1 MGLNLRKLKDAAF
14 AQINPFDGGK
24 TANTVWNNTPVGYK
38 DQSQTIRPTGISNNN
53 GTIYINQQARQASQ
67 ARPQQSFIPGNQ
79 KKPSGFMGAL
89 NAAIDSPLSPVSV
102 GKEVFLGNGPLGYLG
117 KATSTGPLAKPTQ
130 GIRDTLFDANT
141 AKDIAKRNQAEL
153 AKAQM
158 AKANGQVYTPKLNQ
172 TYMEQQA
179 SLGRRGRNNFG
190 DQMVGGF
197 AENLNTV
204 GAKLYETPETLRGT
218 VAASTGNQEALRMSL
233 ERQKKNAQM
242 LYGKNSGGLLNTG
255 TIYDSPEQTMNLS
268 AGDTAKR
275 VFGGQ
280 LEAASMV
287 VGGGALPSIAKSGLK
302 GLASYGGKTFASG
315 AMGLGGNEMS
325 TNPNASAMDIV
336 KQSALGGVFGLG
348 LGVAGD
354 AAVKGVG
361 MGVKAIKPKVELTKV
376 NQQGSIDP
384 AQAFK
389 NIRDKLNGSALDTT
403 VKPATPENVYGVNAL
418 EKVGNK
424 LNQALGLNDSSQGGF
439 AKLPGKAPKT
449 EGVAPQIGKTVDD
462 TAKVTF
468 GELHDSGYLTDD
480 VAGKLGKQYG
490 LNAEQVKAIGKEH
503 SVLSPT
509 RQKMIKADEAQKAA
523 QSTEKPKVTMQEG
536 RANRVLDKKIRYN
549 GKVMTRGE
557 YIDALVSDGY
567 APTQKTVNGK
577 TTYSMKS
584 PKGDYYDISKIEYAK
599 AQPTPPKGVAPK
611 GAPKTQLAKDEVIL
625 YHRTSKANADELAKT
640 GKMYSK
646 ENTGEVFLSNRP
658 DEQILGY
665 GDTVV
670 PVKVKKSDIRLDD
683 EFPSG
688 EQHYAVK
695 SDRATPIFDTPT
707 PVSAPIEKTAPTK
720 LSQTSDGTTP
730 IKGIS
735 RSDDAKVLADE
746 LSSGKF
752 VKEGDLVEIEYQ
764 PSGSQTPIKIEGTVQ
779 SHYGGIT
786 NNQTIKMIDHGKE
799 SSYIDYQADGK
810 TLVKTQNGENVWVK
824 NDEINKVSVYDKN
837 NLGLTDTE
845 KMIAEM
851 NGLTHLQF
859 ARNKKIQQP
868 TPVRAPIEKTVD
880 APKPVVKTAPVAK
893 PVVKAAQPT
902 KPNVVK
908 SEVTKK
914 KGFNDFVDEIAQSQG
929 IETKYNAPEMFTFN
943 KVLNKV
949 SGGKMQNLMQIS
961 PARLASQ
968 KVEDKV
974 ASVAQK
980 ANVSRKGSK
989 TLNTSR
995 TMFAQTG
1002 ISDADKMANRRF
1014 RDSQSLASD
1023 LTKGEMKISDD
1034 LASKLADPEKSLD
1047 NVYRVIAD
1055 QKILE
1060 RTHGKGARLKTKDL
1074 TPEEQTIAN
1083 RIIDAQKR
1091 TNEINYRIGRIT
1103 KEQYDAEK
1111 ATGHYARMFNI
1122 ESKGGKQLGKKP
1134 IDTMPFQE
1142 RKDPAEFSDSLM
1154 ELFIKD
1160 PFRGALARQE
1170 IAMRSLASHEFMGE
1184 LVKQGRLLD
1193 RKPNKGFQQLNGK
1206 KYGKYDGMWAD
1217 NTTRTQIKQNMEFE
1231 SDWAKKYVGQLLD
1244 DYKSNVM
1251 GKTQRV
1257 LKATKTVLNP
1267 GTNVQNIMS
1276 NILFFNRGSGVGVI
1290 RNATGMARAAKD
1302 LAKAKGGKLNA
1313 ELIQAK
1319 KLGVFGNDSGK
1330 AMVGDIGAE
1339 SLASMPDKKNVIM
1352 KGLGVAED
1360 IYGGTDNAAK
1370 LGLWRNLQKKG
1381 LSPEDAAKQVQKFTQ
1396 DYHNVGRIVGAMA
1409 DAPVLGK
1416 PFARFI
1422 PELVRLTKN
1431 NLAYNPAGTIAGL
1444 AAIAYAGNALSEKA
1458 GETDEE
1464 RANREGVIGNTS
1476 LPGTR
1481 YINKAL
1487 GGPDRDIS
1495 LNFAVGNSSVNI
1507 ARAVGL
1513 NFPSEPGQDP
1523 NRALLEQLLPF
1534 EIPTRK
1540 DAQGNEV
1547 FDGTKIVTHL
1557 GLRPIIETVADR
1569 NFMGQSI
1576 KDPENKV
1583 RVEGSELG
1591 KTYTGDVSKGE
1602 KTKNVASHL
1611 ARAYL
1616 PMGNEIDSLVAAFK
1630 GEPNAMGK
1638 ERTPM
1643 QAALRTVGVKV
1654 EKNDQAARDKRAS
1667 TKEFFDGKLGQV
1679 NDFLNKNPD
1688 LKEQYLS
1695 IKSGTKDR
1703 STGKKVVDLVGPEK
1717 WQKITGDKSGRLFDQ
1732 MKAEDEYQNKQDPTY
1747 PIDPIFSNQ
1756 LSKEQRNQLLE
1767 IRSSYSGSNI
1777 EQEEILRAT
1786 KPWYQNFE
1794 AAERDANTKKSAY
1807 FDKLEKEGKLKNSSQ
1822 NERVKAYGD
1831 LYDKY
1836 SPQQTPL
1843 MTKYYQL
1850 KDSNPDA
1857 AKALFSTNPELSDQF
1872 DAYKEQ
1878 KLKYINEKRK
1888 IEGVPAIDRNT
1899 FMNVTFGYE
1908 DDERKVFNELKYGR
1922 GYGGYSKGGYSR
1934 RGGGSGGGGSGDGL
1948 ASEYDNPYKYAVSI
1962 KAKGSSKATVKLGG
1976 KIAKR
1981 GVTAKATS
1989 KPKVTIKKSTA

>member
-24 TANTVWNNTPVGYK
+24 TASTVWNNTPVGYK
-38 DQSQTIRPTGISNNN
+38 DQAQTIRPTGLASRN
-53 GTIYINQQARQASQ
+53 GTIYIDQQARQASQ

-418 EKVGNK
+418 EKLGKK
-424 LNQALGLNDSSQGGF
+424 LKMNQGGG
-439 AKLPGKAPKT
+439 AKAGDIIPDKFLK
-449 EGVAPQIGKTVDD
+449 DD
-462 TAKVTF
+462 TPPINKQTNTANSTPAKTTV
-468 GELHDSGYLTDD
+468 EVDSLYDG
-480 VAGKLGKQYG
+480 GKSSKDGSDLYG
-490 LNAEQVKAIGKEH
+490 T
-503 SVLSPT
+503 P
-509 RQKMIKADEAQKAA
+509 
-523 QSTEKPKVTMQEG
+523 
-536 RANRVLDKKIRYN
+536 
-549 GKVMTRGE
+549 
-557 YIDALVSDGY
+557 DGY
-567 APTQKTVNGK
+567 KYTVEMPSQKDVETVRTKRAEYNANGSGFSS
-577 TTYSMKS
+577 T
-584 PKGDYYDISKIEYAK
+584 
-599 AQPTPPKGVAPK
+599 
-611 GAPKTQLAKDEVIL
+611 
-625 YHRTSKANADELAKT
+625 
-640 GKMYSK
+640 
-646 ENTGEVFLSNRP
+646 
-658 DEQILGY
+658 
-665 GDTVV
+665 
-670 PVKVKKSDIRLDD
+670 KSDIVVKD
-683 EFPSG
+683 EDG
-688 EQHYAVK
+688 DVVRIIDYDKAVEK
-695 SDRATPIFDTPT
+695 YGATDPEKLANLAANQGVEPATP
-707 PVSAPIEKTAPTK
+707 
-720 LSQTSDGTTP
+720 
-730 IKGIS
+730 
-735 RSDDAKVLADE
+735 
-746 LSSGKF
+746 
-752 VKEGDLVEIEYQ
+752 
-764 PSGSQTPIKIEGTVQ
+764 
-779 SHYGGIT
+779 
-786 NNQTIKMIDHGKE
+786 
-799 SSYIDYQADGK
+799 
-810 TLVKTQNGENVWVK
+810 
-824 NDEINKVSVYDKN
+824 
-837 NLGLTDTE
+837 
-845 KMIAEM
+845 
-851 NGLTHLQF
+851 
-859 ARNKKIQQP
+859 
-868 TPVRAPIEKTVD
+868 
-880 APKPVVKTAPVAK
+880 K
-893 PVVKAAQPT
+893 PVVKAAPPT
-902 KPNVVK
+902 EPNVVK

-1922 GYGGYSKGGYSR
+1922 GYGSYSKGGYSR